1 MPANRQEQMKEITER
16 LEQGVK
22 ELFTSE
28 QYTEYLKAMSKFHH
42 YSFNNT
48 ILIAMQKPDASLI
61 AGYQAWQ
68 KKFNRHVKRGEKGIQ
83 IIAPAPV
90 KEQEEREKID
100 EKTGEV
106 VLKPDGQ
113 PETEVVEY
121 VVPRF
126 RVTTVFDVS
135 QTDGEPIPDLEVN
148 ELTDTVNDFDAFMQ
162 AIRATSP
169 VPIRFDEIE
178 SGAKGYYHNLDKEI
192 VIQNGMSESQT
203 MKTAIHEVTHA
214 MLHDRD
220 MMEELG
226 EKKDQLTREVE
237 AESVAFT
244 VCQHF
249 GLDTS
254 DYSFPYIASWSSDM
268 DMKELRTSMDT
279 IRKTAG
285 EFIDKMEEQLQE
297 LRTQEQEKT
306 HLEKDDLILKI
317 SGSMG
322 SEYSYSV
329 VQNMGKAELLVQLRS
344 YEELYG
350 ESGEVELEDFLE
362 GQGAKLIPW
371 YASNGYIVENP
382 VNFYD
387 VEYDY
392 DTGVT
397 DVEEL
402 PAMGLA
408 AMLIN
413 RAEYEKTIFSDE
425 DRNLIVNYAFKL
437 DNIENTKTLI
447 EKLATALEESDTH
460 TAIDVRREAQAEI
473 DVLPDPMIGLS
484 EMHRY
489 GYRDNDMLPLTKEKA
504 LEMHR
509 IGEKVYCL
517 NADGSK
523 SDFASR
529 EEIENFDGIFG
540 IRTEVWERLRTQE
553 VDFLEDDPYGYPPM
567 AILNKDDALKYFDAG
582 EMIFLVT
589 SNRYLT
595 AVDERAEIERGSD
608 TFQMGRDEL
617 AEIRRIEAEMSEHP
631 EISSLR
637 EAKLRLGTEERYGI
651 YQIRDDSPGRN
662 FEFMSLDFAQS
673 HGYTVNK
680 NDYELVYA
688 DKLYPAETLDTL
700 YEKFNINHPA
710 DFRGHSLSVSDVV
723 VMNRGGE
730 VKAFYV
736 DSVTFQELP
745 DFYKQLEEQER
756 NITVTEQT
764 SGLAV
769 DGHFGTWHTIDAIE
783 VQGETFF
790 LMEHDEYGDEAA
802 CIAVNA
808 EGRLVAEDL
817 FNGFDEGFHEALT
830 EYFAEKGVTYMYEA
844 QEQKPSQEV
853 YRSSRAYAQEHNEI
867 PAFRDSH
874 RLNRDCK
881 EAIEA
886 AIRENFDGMHLKHD
900 VVRPVIEEFGA
911 DRVAFV
917 LANTLQHKD
926 WDGRFSVANKEWA
939 SEIIIPDNTA
949 MGMDLNTE
957 FVVESHPAVLDGFV
971 NLFRK
976 EENLLA
982 QEAEKPFV
990 DHYYVV
996 EDLAKQGSLV
1006 VQEFDNL
1013 DEAMEKYFVLPNHQ
1027 KKALGVQNTNP
1038 LPGSLDFIQCKNG
1051 IDTVIEDYKKVEG
1064 WDNPEI
1070 QQIAEKV
1077 EQTIENHDSV
1087 IAYELND
1094 RYLRI
1099 QTTEDG
1105 YDYTFYDKQ
1114 FAEIDG
1120 GVYDD
1125 YSLTMGEAL
1134 EAILADENL
1143 SAEQCQVIDCDKFLE
1158 DVEAAEFPQSK
1169 DKEIELYDGVAF
1181 KMGYGYFTVQ
1191 KVEEGYDYVVYDA
1204 DRKEIDGGV
1213 WEDPDISIYQAAKCI
1228 YKDVMGDSPKLE
1240 SVDYQAFVD
1249 DTLQKSKERLGE
1261 DRITPTSEIGR
1272 RELSLHGASRAE
1284 IEETALCYAQSI
1296 IDDMGLSDE
1305 VQLIGARVYGSRS
1318 REGLYKSESD
1328 IDVVLSYT
1336 GNIREDA
1343 FFNALHEDGMEIAG
1357 MPLDVNPVSAERTA
1371 TLGEYMKQAE
1381 AYLDEK
1387 EAKVLAADIDRF
1399 AYDLD
1404 TYGYRDAVDD
1414 PEQNVAKVTSD
1425 LLNGKAQYL
1434 KDWLQEVVD
1443 EVDLPES
1450 VEEAKKLIARMDALG
1465 MAEAQPV
1472 NEKTEMAQDAKIT
1485 FYVAE
1490 CSEFPVL
1497 GEFHE
1502 NLTLDEAVDLFQQIP
1517 AERLN
1522 GIKSIGFC
1530 LEDGSIYDGN
1540 YDLYRGN
1547 SVMSDDINEIQHY
1560 RESPLVQK
1568 AIADMEHIAQTVFHQ
1583 EVRAAEPERTP
1594 EPVQTEKE
1602 PVTQPKVKEPAQ
1614 APVQSGKKE
1623 SVLKSLRERQAK
1635 IKEQEKTAPKQKEQS
1650 KKKGE
1655 QEL

>member
-48 ILIAMQKPDASLI
+48 ILIAMQKPDASLV

-106 VLKPDGQ
+106 ILKADGQ

-135 QTDGEPIPDLEVN
+135 QTEGEPIPSLEVK
-148 ELTDTVNDFDAFMQ
+148 ELTGAVNAFDVFMR
-162 AIRATSP
+162 AIKETSP

-203 MKTAIHEVTHA
+203 MKTLIHEVTHA

-285 EFIDKMEEQLQE
+285 EFIDRMEEQPQE

-322 SEYSYSV
+322 SDYSYTV
-329 VQNMGKAELLVQLRS
+329 VQDMEKAELLVHLRS

-350 ESGEVELEDFLE
+350 ESGEIALEDFLE
-362 GQGAKLIPW
+362 AQGVKRIPW

-392 DTGVT
+392 DTGIT

-408 AMLIN
+408 EVLID
-413 RAEYEKTIFSDE
+413 RAEYGKTIFTDE
-425 DRNLIVNYAFKL
+425 DRNLIVNYAFQM
-437 DNIENTKTLI
+437 DNIEKTKTLI
-447 EKLATALEESDTH
+447 QKLTDALEEKDIH
-460 TAIDVRREAQAEI
+460 AANDVRREAQEEI
-473 DVLPDPMIGLS
+473 DALPDPMIGLS
-484 EMHRY
+484 KMHQY
-489 GYRDNDMLPLTKEKA
+489 GYRDNDMLPLTQEKA

-540 IRTEVWERLRTQE
+540 IRTEAWERLRTQE
-553 VDFLEDDPYGYPPM
+553 TDLFEDDQYIYPPM
-567 AILNKDDALKYFDAG
+567 EMLNKEEALKYFDAG
-582 EMIFLVT
+582 ERIFLVT
-589 SNRYLT
+589 SHQYPIS
-595 AVDERAEIERGSD
+595 VGERAEIERGSD
-608 TFQMGRDEL
+608 VFQMGIDEL

-651 YQIRDDSPGRN
+651 YQIQNDSSGQDYK
-662 FEFMSLDFAQS
+662 FMNLDFAQS
-673 HGYTVNK
+673 HGYTVNQ
-680 NDYELVYA
+680 NDYALIYS
-688 DKLYPAETLDTL
+688 DKLYPAETLDSL

-736 DSVTFQELP
+736 DSVGFQELP
-745 DFYKQLEEQER
+745 DFYQQLEEQEQ

-764 SGLAV
+764 SGLTV
-769 DGHFGTWHTIDAIE
+769 DGHFGTWHTIDSIE

-790 LMEHDEYGDEAA
+790 LMEHDEHGDEAA
-802 CIAVNA
+802 CISVNA
-808 EGRLVAEDL
+808 DGRLVAEDL
-817 FNGFDEGFHEALT
+817 FNGFDKGFHEALA
-830 EYFAEKGVTYMYEA
+830 EYFEEKGVTYRYET
-844 QEQKPSQEV
+844 QERKTYQEV
-853 YRSSRAYAQEHNEI
+853 YRNSRAYAGEHNEI
-867 PAFRDSH
+867 PAFRDSFK
-874 RLNRDCK
+874 LNRDCK

-900 VVRPVIEEFGA
+900 VVKPVIEEFGT

-976 EENLLA
+976 EENLLV

-996 EDLAKQGSLV
+996 DDLAKPGPLV
-1006 VQEFDNL
+1006 VQEFGNL
-1013 DEAMEKYFVLPNHQ
+1013 DEAMKKYFSLPNHQ
-1027 KKALGVQNTNP
+1027 MKALGVQNTNP

-1070 QQIAEKV
+1070 QQIVEKT
-1077 EQTIENHDSV
+1077 EQMIGSHDAV
-1087 IAYELND
+1087 IAYEVGD
-1094 RYLRI
+1094 RYLHI
-1099 QTTEDG
+1099 QTTDEG

-1134 EAILADENL
+1134 EALLADENL

-1158 DVEAAEFPQSK
+1158 DVEAAELPQSK
-1169 DKEIELYDGVAF
+1169 DKEIELHDGVA
-1181 KMGYGYFTVQ
+1181 
-1191 KVEEGYDYVVYDA
+1191 
-1204 DRKEIDGGV
+1204 
-1213 WEDPDISIYQAAKCI
+1213 
-1228 YKDVMGDSPKLE
+1228 
-1240 SVDYQAFVD
+1240 
-1249 DTLQKSKERLGE
+1249 KSKARLDE
-1261 DRITPTSEIGR
+1261 DRIPPTSEMGR
-1272 RELSLHGASRAE
+1272 REASLHGTSRAE
-1284 IEETALCYAQSI
+1284 IEETVLCYAQSI

-1318 REGLYKSESD
+1318 REGLYKSDSD

-1336 GNIREDA
+1336 GNICEDA

-1357 MPLDVNPVSAERTA
+1357 MTLDVNPVSAERTA

-1387 EAKVLAADIDRF
+1387 QANMLAVDIDRF

-1450 VEEAKKLIARMDALG
+1450 VEEAKKLIARMDSLG
-1465 MAEAQPV
+1465 AVEVQQV
-1472 NEKTEMAQDAKIT
+1472 NEKAEMAQDAKIT

-1517 AERLN
+1517 AERMN

-1547 SVMSDDINEIQHY
+1547 SVMAEDINEILHY

-1583 EVRAAEPERTP
+1583 EVKTVEPERTP
-1594 EPVQTEKE
+1594 EPVQIEKE
-1602 PVTQPKVKEPAQ
+1602 PATKPEVKEVVQ
-1614 APVQSGKKE
+1614 APTQSGKKE
-1623 SVLKSLRERQAK
+1623 SVLKALRERQAK